1 MYDYVVVGAGSAG
14 CILAA
19 RLTED
24 PNVSVALIQ
33 AGGEDAAPEIRIPAA
48 FPTLFK
54 SSWDW
59 DFDSECEPGSGEPAC
74 VSAAGP
80 DAIND
85 HPPGERLSELLMIAL
100 YRSSRQADA
109 LHMYQQIRALLRDEL
124 GIGPGPRLCDLHQ
137 KILRS
142 APELSTPERY
152 PREPQRL

>member
-1 MYDYVVVGAGSAG
+1 M
-14 CILAA
+14 CICRA
-19 RLTED
+19 
-24 PNVSVALIQ
+24 
-33 AGGEDAAPEIRIPAA
+33 
-48 FPTLFK
+48 
-54 SSWDW
+54 
-59 DFDSECEPGSGEPAC
+59 
-74 VSAAGP
+74 

-109 LHMYQQIRALLRDEL
+109 LHTYQQIRALLRDEL
-124 GIGPGPRLCDLHQ
+124 GIEPGPRLCDLHQ